1 MSEAWDLSGTRTF
14 PRSWKIAG
22 GLWLLLL
29 VVAGAFSWR
38 ELARGRLDTDL
49 FALIPAEQDNLLKRA
64 MSAGRGDLLFWVHP
78 ANSSETSLDPAL
90 VMLEGE
96 LQRSGLFVSAH
107 DERTLLAALQTYRF
121 QMLSSSDRMLL
132 LRGGDD
138 QVAQQG
144 LEQLASPMPAGQF
157 AALPDDPLGTFER
170 AMLERV
176 QALGAAP
183 QTDSQGRILRVRLQ
197 GDALDFALQARAESA
212 LLGAIAQVR
221 LAYPSVQVDATG
233 LVRHATANAAA
244 AQTGMA
250 RVATL
255 STVLVLCMAWWAFR
269 RVRPALLMFVPVFA
283 GTAMGYAAG
292 FLLFDRLHVLTLVFG
307 ATLVGSASDY
317 AFHYLCARLPGGG
330 QPPAVHADLQLARQL
345 AGPLFW
351 SAGSAALGYACMA
364 AAGVGAPSGQCRVR
378 R

>member
-176 QALGAAP
+176 QA
-183 QTDSQGRILRVRLQ
+183 RRVR
-197 GDALDFALQARAESA
+197 GIVF
-212 LLGAIAQVR
+212 
-221 LAYPSVQVDATG
+221 
-233 LVRHATANAAA
+233 AAA
-244 AQTGMA
+244 AGFGLERSGLSRWYRCGDGSDRCACA
-250 RVATL
+250 RASAL
-255 STVLVLCMAWWAFR
+255 GAHWPADRRCRPDHRRDPGHRLVLLR
-269 RVRPALLMFVPVFA
+269 
-283 GTAMGYAAG
+283 
-292 FLLFDRLHVLTLVFG
+292 DQQ
-307 ATLVGSASDY
+307 
-317 AFHYLCARLPGGG
+317 AR
-330 QPPAVHADLQLARQL
+330 
-345 AGPLFW
+345 
-351 SAGSAALGYACMA
+351 CA
-364 AAGVGAPSGQCRVR
+364 AACG
-378 R
+378 